1 MKERLQF
8 VAFRP
13 KFSRSAAK
21 IAHRVFIVNA
31 LADGDPVTD
40 PEPESD
46 SETVCEFN

>member
-8 VAFRP
+8 VALRS
-13 KFSRSAAK
+13 KFSRSATK
-21 IAHRVFIVNA
+21 IARRVFIVTG